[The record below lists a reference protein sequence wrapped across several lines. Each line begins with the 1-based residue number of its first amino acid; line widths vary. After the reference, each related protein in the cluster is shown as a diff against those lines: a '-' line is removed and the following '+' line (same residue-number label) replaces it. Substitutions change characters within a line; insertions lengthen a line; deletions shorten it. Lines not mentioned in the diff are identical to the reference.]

1 MNHHATT
8 FYYKII
14 IYLFFETFQLSMLTI
29 YFLAKK
35 LDFINQIVSKSK
47 AVALLNFVEKVL
59 EIEFCFL
66 EEKVRQNRVK
76 K

>member
-1 MNHHATT
+1 
-8 FYYKII
+8 
-14 IYLFFETFQLSMLTI
+14 MLTI
-29 YFLAKK
+29 YFLAKR

>member
-1 MNHHATT
+1 
-8 FYYKII
+8 
-14 IYLFFETFQLSMLTI
+14 MLTI

-47 AVALLNFVEKVL
+47 EVALLNFVEKVL
-59 EIEFCFL
+59 ENEICFR
-66 EEKVRQNRVK
+66 EENVRQNRVK